1 MRPTFHQHSGSVF
14 VQAIHAILMLLS
26 TLLSN
31 ALIGCLGGFLGLQ
44 ASQFINRPA
53 KQQLYMA
60 AICGATFSIIHAVM
74 SLEAGMIMV
83 VVCGVVGALAG
94 AGSGKVYQVV
104 TMEPFPDVILHPAR
118 DAKDYSL

>member
-1 MRPTFHQHSGSVF
+1 
-14 VQAIHAILMLLS
+14 
-26 TLLSN
+26 
-31 ALIGCLGGFLGLQ
+31 
-44 ASQFINRPA
+44 
-53 KQQLYMA
+53 
-60 AICGATFSIIHAVM
+60 M